1 MQAIVLQIVGLLI
14 VTTLLIMFF
23 TKPNVENKETKT
35 YSKLLIL
42 NLIFILVGIATYF
55 VAHLTKKYT
64 YIMMLQKIYMS
75 VLALLNMYSMFYC
88 ISIYDKD
95 NKYQKIKTMLLVIT
109 LISILLIIVLPLN
122 VIFEGN
128 LLDGDG
134 PSYDVAIGH
143 TILSFSFFIIVTI
156 YFLIKKYSIKK
167 ILPYIIL
174 TTLYL
179 LGFLIRTFYKELIF
193 EGFFYSYI
201 LLIMFNTIENP
212 DVKMA
217 KELAFQKELALDSSK
232 KTMELLEEMANELKS
247 TIKELVLIEN
257 VKIDENNIN
266 DVNNTLSKFQN
277 RAIILRDKIT
287 SILDLAM
294 VKSDTKVVT
303 YKYETYDM
311 IDRLKQLLSN
321 EESMHSTK
329 INVDIEKNMPQVL
342 YGDENNVLKVTIAF
356 FNFLSSIIENKKIEL
371 KINSIKVGNF
381 AKIRFNFITD
391 DKLVED
397 YIVENKHTKKLRIEK
412 DNDMNYEMIKYL
424 LAKLDGTITINK
436 SENIITISLNIN
448 QRLVSE
454 YDVISNKKENQNI
467 KIKYHNYSDK
477 RILIVDNNNLK
488 IKELKILLSP
498 YNVQTISTNNLSEM
512 CDAINDNETFDLV
525 FIDDIIPGH
534 SINEFSKTLIKDNG
548 VLNYIRRET
557 KYPITTIVMITPN
570 INNNEKE
577 YLKLGFSDYII
588 KPINKKNLDDIL
600 NKYFQKNNDW

>member
-1 MQAIVLQIVGLLI
+1 
-14 VTTLLIMFF
+14 
-23 TKPNVENKETKT
+23 
-35 YSKLLIL
+35 
-42 NLIFILVGIATYF
+42 
-55 VAHLTKKYT
+55 
-64 YIMMLQKIYMS
+64 
-75 VLALLNMYSMFYC
+75 
-88 ISIYDKD
+88 
-95 NKYQKIKTMLLVIT
+95 
-109 LISILLIIVLPLN
+109 
-122 VIFEGN
+122 
-128 LLDGDG
+128 
-134 PSYDVAIGH
+134 
-143 TILSFSFFIIVTI
+143 
-156 YFLIKKYSIKK
+156 
-167 ILPYIIL
+167 
-174 TTLYL
+174 
-179 LGFLIRTFYKELIF
+179 
-193 EGFFYSYI
+193 
-201 LLIMFNTIENP
+201 MFNTIENP

-329 INVDIEKNMPQVL
+329 MNVDVEKNMPQVL

-436 SENIITISLNIN
+436 SENII
-448 QRLVSE
+448 
-454 YDVISNKKENQNI
+454 
-467 KIKYHNYSDK
+467 
-477 RILIVDNNNLK
+477 
-488 IKELKILLSP
+488 
-498 YNVQTISTNNLSEM
+498 
-512 CDAINDNETFDLV
+512 
-525 FIDDIIPGH
+525 
-534 SINEFSKTLIKDNG
+534 
-548 VLNYIRRET
+548 
-557 KYPITTIVMITPN
+557 
-570 INNNEKE
+570 
-577 YLKLGFSDYII
+577 
-588 KPINKKNLDDIL
+588 
-600 NKYFQKNNDW
+600 

>member
-23 TKPNVENKETKT
+23 TKPNIENKETKT

-174 TTLYL
+174 ITLYL

-217 KELAFQKELALDSSK
+217 
-232 KTMELLEEMANELKS
+232 
-247 TIKELVLIEN
+247 KELVLIEN

-329 INVDIEKNMPQVL
+329 INVDVEKNMPQVL

-525 FIDDIIPGH
+525 FIDDIIPGD
-534 SINEFSKTLIKDNG
+534 SINEFSKMLIKDNG

-600 NKYFQKNNDW
+600 NKYFQKNND

>member
-1 MQAIVLQIVGLLI
+1 
-14 VTTLLIMFF
+14 
-23 TKPNVENKETKT
+23 
-35 YSKLLIL
+35 
-42 NLIFILVGIATYF
+42 
-55 VAHLTKKYT
+55 
-64 YIMMLQKIYMS
+64 ML
-75 VLALLNMYSMFYC
+75 
-88 ISIYDKD
+88 D
-95 NKYQKIKTMLLVIT
+95 
-109 LISILLIIVLPLN
+109 
-122 VIFEGN
+122 
-128 LLDGDG
+128 
-134 PSYDVAIGH
+134 
-143 TILSFSFFIIVTI
+143 
-156 YFLIKKYSIKK
+156 
-167 ILPYIIL
+167 
-174 TTLYL
+174 
-179 LGFLIRTFYKELIF
+179 
-193 EGFFYSYI
+193 
-201 LLIMFNTIENP
+201 
-212 DVKMA
+212 
-217 KELAFQKELALDSSK
+217 
-232 KTMELLEEMANELKS
+232 
-247 TIKELVLIEN
+247 
-257 VKIDENNIN
+257 
-266 DVNNTLSKFQN
+266 
-277 RAIILRDKIT
+277 
-287 SILDLAM
+287 
-294 VKSDTKVVT
+294 
-303 YKYETYDM
+303 
-311 IDRLKQLLSN
+311 
-321 EESMHSTK
+321 
-329 INVDIEKNMPQVL
+329 
-342 YGDENNVLKVTIAF
+342 
-356 FNFLSSIIENKKIEL
+356 
-371 KINSIKVGNF
+371 SIKVGNF

-525 FIDDIIPGH
+525 FVDDIIPGD
-534 SINEFSKTLIKDNG
+534 SINEFSKMLIKDNG